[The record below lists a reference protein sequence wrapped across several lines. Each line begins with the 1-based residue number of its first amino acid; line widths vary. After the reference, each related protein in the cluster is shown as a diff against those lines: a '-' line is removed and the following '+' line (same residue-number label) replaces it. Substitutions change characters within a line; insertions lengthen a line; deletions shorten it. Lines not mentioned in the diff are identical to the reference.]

1 MLKYSNFSN
10 ELMGPNVAELT
21 LFKTY
26 IMQQVLIHSGVTFT
40 KQTKHS
46 ETKSHQ
52 DFILTIFSTV
62 F

>member
-1 MLKYSNFSN
+1 
-10 ELMGPNVAELT
+10 MGPNVAELT

-46 ETKSHQ
+46 ETNGHQ
-52 DFILTIFSTV
+52 NIILTI
-62 F
+62 